1 MQGGR
6 TVTRRGIAT
15 LMALA
20 AALAAGLLAGCG
32 VAATAHATAT
42 ATVTTATTGT
52 QTSTYTQPP
61 VKIDPSTTTIPADQL
76 PGHGRPPVQLGDMN
90 TPEQF
95 ILGALYGVALSQAG
109 YTVDPTRN
117 IGVPSLPQ
125 AALKQGTLDIYP
137 QYLNVWNTQVAHLKT
152 RFITVAGAYRAASAY
167 AKRHGFELLTP
178 TPFSNTTGFAVTT
191 QFAREDHVTSLAD
204 LSRAPRLTFGIP
216 LGLSGMAEAER
227 IYGFKPAYVQ
237 TVDIGSQYG
246 WLDSGNVQVAY
257 VSTTD
262 PELAQHTYTLL
273 SDPKHVFGFNNVVPV
288 TTPAVIKAE
297 GPAFVRIID
306 QIDALLTTSA
316 MRGLNQEIEGHD
328 STSIAEQFL
337 QGNGLLPPSKYSTTS

>member
-6 TVTRRGIAT
+6 TLTRARIAT

-20 AALAAGLLAGCG
+20 AALAGGLLAGCG
-32 VAATAHATAT
+32 IAAAAHATAT
-42 ATVTTATTGT
+42 STVTTATTGT

-61 VKIDPSTTTIPADQL
+61 VKIVPATTTTPADQL

-109 YTVDPTRN
+109 YTVDSTRN
-117 IGVPSLPQ
+117 IGPPLASQ

-137 QYLNVWNTQVAHLKT
+137 QYLNVWNTQIDHLKT
-152 RFITVAGAYRAASAY
+152 RFATLAGAYKAATRY
-167 AKRHGFELLTP
+167 ARRQGFELLTP
-178 TPFSNTTGFAVTT
+178 TPFSDTTGFAVTT
-191 QFAREDHVTSLAD
+191 QFARESHITSLAD
-204 LSRAPRLTFGIP
+204 LAHAPRLTFGIP

-227 IYGFKPAYVQ
+227 VYGFKPAYVQ

-246 WLDSGNVQVAY
+246 WLDSDNVQAAY
-257 VSTTD
+257 VISTD

-288 TTPAVIKAE
+288 TTPAVVKAE
-297 GPAFVRIID
+297 GPAFVRIIN
-306 QIDALLTTSA
+306 QIDALLTTTA

-328 STSIAEQFL
+328 ATSIAEQFL